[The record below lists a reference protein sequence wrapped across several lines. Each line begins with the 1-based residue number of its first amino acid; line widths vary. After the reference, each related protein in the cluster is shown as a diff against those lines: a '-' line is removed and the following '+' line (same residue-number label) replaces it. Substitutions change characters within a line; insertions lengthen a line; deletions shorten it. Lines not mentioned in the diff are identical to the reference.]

1 MGFVAWF
8 PDLAKKWLG
17 KGALS
22 LPQAEGGEVFTS
34 PLKQAE
40 MLLQSLLPFQAPTRG
55 SQELLLLAGD
65 VMAP

>member
-17 KGALS
+17 KGATN
-22 LPQAEGGEVFTS
+22 LPRAESGEVFTS

-40 MLLQSLLPFQAPTRG
+40 MLLQSLLPFQAHTRG
-55 SQELLLLAGD
+55 SQEPFPLAGD
-65 VMAP
+65 VMSP